1 MNGLSDIRLTLH
13 THELEEAQ
21 QQPICITTSM
31 AGSRWTRFWLRL
43 HTRKALLDLD
53 ARALR
58 DVGLTREQALD
69 EALKPFWRL

>member
-13 THELEEAQ
+13 TQELEET
-21 QQPICITTSM
+21 QQPSIRKTTRPP
-31 AGSRWTRFWLRL
+31 GTRWAQFWLRL
-43 HTRKALLDLD
+43 QTREALLDLD

-58 DVGLTREQALD
+58 DVGPTREQALD